1 VLESTTDDGTSFG
14 ATTTGN
20 DIVGRHQYAVQ
31 VMHNTRFGENSAWLY
46 YRYAGLGL
54 PLIDVTASQDY
65 SNGVIQTTVGGQ
77 TVDIGN
83 IMERDRTVSLQTTFI
98 RPRFRNYSLLSFG
111 GEIERIE
118 YSTRPD
124 TLLPHL
130 SPFFSSTHTYPAVI
144 ATFGW
149 ANAQRP
155 VLSISPED
163 GVSLTVN
170 GRARWQNGS
179 MGSSTQSVV
188 GVGTAF
194 KSLNLPGFAHHV
206 LALRAAGGLTD
217 QKSPDRFSAGG
228 TSGTLLEVFPGY
240 YLGDQRRTFGVR
252 GYPAGAEGGIRAYSA
267 ALEYRAPVFAASRG
281 FRFVPVFIDRIALTA
296 FGETGRA
303 YCPSAAPGGVCRP
316 QDVGNP
322 AMTSTGLEL
331 NFDTGLLLD
340 LQAKFRVGIAFP
352 LTNREQ
358 LGASAAQAYATFGA
372 SF

>member
-1 VLESTTDDGTSFG
+1 V
-14 ATTTGN
+14 
-20 DIVGRHQYAVQ
+20 R
-31 VMHNTRFGENSAWLY
+31 
-46 YRYAGLGL
+46 
-54 PLIDVTASQDY
+54 
-65 SNGVIQTTVGGQ
+65 
-77 TVDIGN
+77 
-83 IMERDRTVSLQTTFI
+83 TTFI

-111 GEIERIE
+111 GEIESID

-124 TLLPHL
+124 TLLRHL
-130 SPFFSSTHTYPAVI
+130 SPFFSGTRTYPAVI

-155 VLSISPED
+155 ALSISPED
-163 GVSLTVN
+163 GVSLTVT

-179 MGSSTQSVV
+179 MGSSSQSVV

-194 KSLNLPGFAHHV
+194 KSLDLPGFAHHV

-217 QKSPDRFSAGG
+217 QNSPNRFSAGG
-228 TSGTLLEVFPGY
+228 TSGTQLEVYPGY

-252 GYPAGAEGGIRAYSA
+252 GYPAGVEGGIRAYSA
-267 ALEYRAPVFAASRG
+267 ALEYRAPLFAPSRG
-281 FRFVPVFIDRIALTA
+281 FRFIPVFIDRAALTV

-303 YCPSAAPGGVCRP
+303 YCPSEAPNGVCRA

-322 AMTSTGLEL
+322 AMTSAGAEL

-340 LQAKFRVGIAFP
+340 VQARFRIGIAFP
-352 LTNREQ
+352 LVNRTV
-358 LGASAAQAYATFGA
+358 LGAGRAQAYGTFGA